1 MPIASRSVVP
11 RAPRIGATCVPSS
24 ATTPERAR
32 RDGHGRLG
40 QRQVPPAR
48 IGTGHPAMTH
58 APYVTHLLALATR
71 TRDPLRLAVAFRAQ
85 HPEWGARATYT
96 AYGLRDLLDHLGW
109 PLDATL
115 PRRFESFAQE
125 LADAHPE
132 PLWALRRSQVRQL
145 LALIERPQPFT
156 LRQRGGAPGVDAA
169 LAPLLVACAD
179 RGLTLADVRHAL
191 GIELGLSRS
200 GLVGAGDAGL
210 TGLVEALAPWQAEVC
225 GLELGRYVDVL
236 RRSDRDHHPD
246 VLRAATLRDLAALG
260 RASMPSPEQRL
271 EASLAELVEHDD
283 DDAFVSPPRGG
294 AMQA

>member
-1 MPIASRSVVP
+1 
-11 RAPRIGATCVPSS
+11 
-24 ATTPERAR
+24 
-32 RDGHGRLG
+32 
-40 QRQVPPAR
+40 
-48 IGTGHPAMTH
+48 MTH

-71 TRDPLRLAVAFRAQ
+71 TRDPLRLAVALRVQ

-96 AYGLRDLLDHLGW
+96 AYGVRDLLDHLGW
-109 PLDATL
+109 PLDTTL
-115 PRRFESFAQE
+115 PNRFEAFAQE

-132 PLWALRRSQVRQL
+132 PLWALRRSQMRQL
-145 LALIERPQPFT
+145 LSLIERPQPLT
-156 LRQRGGAPGVDAA
+156 LRQRRGAPGVDGA

-179 RGLTLADVRHAL
+179 RGLTLADIRHAL

-200 GLVGAGDAGL
+200 GLVGVGGAAGTDDSGGPDVAGPGVAGL
-210 TGLVEALAPWQAEVC
+210 TGLVAALAPWRAEVG
-225 GLELGRYVDVL
+225 GLELGHYVDVL
-236 RRSDRDHHPD
+236 RRSDREFHPD

-283 DDAFVSPPRGG
+283 DDEDAFVVPARRG

>member
-1 MPIASRSVVP
+1 
-11 RAPRIGATCVPSS
+11 
-24 ATTPERAR
+24 
-32 RDGHGRLG
+32 
-40 QRQVPPAR
+40 
-48 IGTGHPAMTH
+48 MTH
-58 APYVTHLLALATR
+58 TPYVTHLLALATR
-71 TRDPLRLAVAFRAQ
+71 TRDPLRLAVALRVQ

-115 PRRFESFAQE
+115 PQRFEAFAHE

-145 LALIERPQPFT
+145 LALIERPQPLT
-156 LRQRGGAPGVDAA
+156 LRQRSGAPGVDAA

-179 RGLTLADVRHAL
+179 RGLTLADVRNAL
-191 GIELGLSRS
+191 GIDLGLSRS
-200 GLVGAGDAGL
+200 GLVGGGGAAGADDAGGPDGAGI
-210 TGLVEALAPWQAEVC
+210 TGLVAALAPWRREVC
-225 GLELGRYVDVL
+225 GLELGHYVHVL
-236 RRSDRDHHPD
+236 RRTDRDYHPD

-283 DDAFVSPPRGG
+283 EDAYVPAPRGG

>member
-1 MPIASRSVVP
+1 
-11 RAPRIGATCVPSS
+11 
-24 ATTPERAR
+24 
-32 RDGHGRLG
+32 
-40 QRQVPPAR
+40 
-48 IGTGHPAMTH
+48 MTH

-71 TRDPLRLAVAFRAQ
+71 TRDPLRLAVALRAQ

-115 PRRFESFAQE
+115 PQRFEAFAHE

-145 LALIERPQPFT
+145 LALIERPQPLT
-156 LRQRGGAPGVDAA
+156 LRQRGGAPAVDAA

-200 GLVGAGDAGL
+200 GLVGGGGAAGADDAGL
-210 TGLVEALAPWQAEVC
+210 VALVAALAPWRGEVC
-225 GLELGRYVDVL
+225 GLALGHYVDVL
-236 RRSDRDHHPD
+236 RRADRDHHPD

-283 DDAFVSPPRGG
+283 EDAYVPMSRGG